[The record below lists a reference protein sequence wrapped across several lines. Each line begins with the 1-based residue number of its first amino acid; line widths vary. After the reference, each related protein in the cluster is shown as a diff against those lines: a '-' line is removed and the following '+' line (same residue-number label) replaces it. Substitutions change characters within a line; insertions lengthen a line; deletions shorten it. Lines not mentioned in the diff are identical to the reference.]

1 MNQSIVL
8 MWLRTVCFYVLGTL
22 SLILHIPVLLI
33 SFTRPL
39 ERRYYRLFSFGR
51 SILWLAR
58 HVTGIRYEVQ
68 GLDQVPKEGGSVV
81 LPKHQSTWET
91 MFLPTILR
99 LAAFV
104 LKRELLRIPIFGQGL
119 QGIEAIAIDRAAGR
133 QALEQIMEKGAA
145 ALAQGRD
152 VVIFPEGTRTR
163 PGARPHYRIG
173 GAKLAVHAKATVI
186 PVAIDSGCLWPKE
199 GFLMRPGTIHVVF
212 GPPIETEGRT
222 ASEVNAIVQDWIE
235 TKQEELYQ
243 RYGCPNRL
251 PDTAR

>member
-1 MNQSIVL
+1 MKQSMIL
-8 MWLRTVCFYVLGTL
+8 AGLRTVCLYVLGTL
-22 SLILHIPVLLI
+22 SLILNIPVLIVSLM
-33 SFTRPL
+33 RPL
-39 ERRYYRLFSFGR
+39 DRRYYRLFTFGR
-51 SILWLAR
+51 SMLWLAR

-68 GLDQVPKEGGSVV
+68 GLEHLPKEGGSVV
-81 LPKHQSTWET
+81 LAKHQSTWET
-91 MFLPTILR
+91 MYLPTVLR

-119 QGIEAIAIDRAAGR
+119 QGIGAIAIDRAAGR
-133 QALEQIMEKGAA
+133 QALEQVMEKGAA

-173 GAKLAVHAKATVI
+173 GAKLAVHARATVI
-186 PVAIDSGCLWPKE
+186 PVAIDSGCLWPKQ

-222 ASEVNAIVQDWIE
+222 ASEVNAIAQDWIE

-243 RYGCPNRL
+243 RYGCPTRL